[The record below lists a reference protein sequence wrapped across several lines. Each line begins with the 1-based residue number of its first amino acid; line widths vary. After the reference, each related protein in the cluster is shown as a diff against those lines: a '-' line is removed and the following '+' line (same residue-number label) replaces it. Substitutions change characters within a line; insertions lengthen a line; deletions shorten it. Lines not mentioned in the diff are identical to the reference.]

1 MIFEYKKFFMNTPHR
16 MAILAALGF
25 LLTFGPPFVLPA
37 PAVGQPAPA
46 YTLKLLDGT
55 ELKSSDLKGKVVV
68 FNFWATWCP
77 PCREEIPD
85 FVAFYTEAKAKGL
98 EIIGLSVDQ
107 IPASQMRAFA
117 QKNKMTYPI
126 AFANARL
133 IRDFNP
139 GPYIPTTFI
148 IDKAGLIRHKQVGG
162 MNRATLQSW
171 FERLS
176 QE

>member
-1 MIFEYKKFFMNTPHR
+1 MKSLR
-16 MAILAALGF
+16 RSVLLASLGF
-25 LLTFGPPFVLPA
+25 LIAFGPPLVLSA

-85 FVAFYTEAKAKGL
+85 FVAFYAEAKAKGL

-107 IPASQMRAFA
+107 ITAPQMRAFVK
-117 QKNKMTYPI
+117 KNKMTYPI

-148 IDKAGLIRHKQVGG
+148 IDKAGMIRHKQAGG
-162 MNRATLQSW
+162 IDRATLQTW
-171 FERLS
+171 FDRLS